1 MSEAKSQLEQKILQ
15 KAKAAAAEILKREQ
29 DQTKLSLDK
38 VRAESEVV
46 LAEAVEQAKN
56 RADMIRKEYEASA
69 HLEAKLL
76 LLQKKDQIAGR
87 VIEQAW
93 EQLKVRLMREDYRD
107 VVRTL
112 IAEAV
117 ASLGLS
123 EAVVTL
129 GKNEKQVVGS
139 GFAEIERVVGSKLGK
154 TIKLKLASDTL
165 NAMGG
170 VRVADAEG
178 HLLYDNAWDA
188 RLERMKTDLVL
199 EISEILFS
207 GHAATQRPVVAPK

>member
-1 MSEAKSQLEQKILQ
+1 MSQAKSQLELKILQ
-15 KAKAAAAEILKREQ
+15 KAKATAAEILKKEQ
-29 DQTKLSLDK
+29 DQTKLALDK
-38 VRAESEVV
+38 VRVESE
-46 LAEAVEQAKN
+46 AASAQAVEQAKN
-56 RADMIRKEYEASA
+56 RADMIRKEFEASA
-69 HLEAKLL
+69 QLEAKLL

-93 EQLKVRLMREDYRD
+93 EQLKVYLKRDDYRD

-129 GKNEKQVVGS
+129 GHNEKQVVGEHL
-139 GFAEIERVVGSKLGK
+139 AEIERAVGSKLGK
-154 TIKLKLASDTL
+154 TVKLKLASDTL
-165 NAMGG
+165 NSMGG

-207 GHAATQRPVVAPK
+207 GHAAAQRPVVAPK